1 MKKVAYF
8 LSHPIQYQT
17 PLLQKLSTNENIDLQ
32 VIYFTDHTIG
42 GLDRQFGINVT
53 WDIPLLNGYNYIFL
67 KNYAKNPAV
76 SGKFWGLINWGI
88 FNYLIKNKPDV
99 VIMHGWGYFSN
110 ILLLILATI
119 LRIKVIM
126 RAESP
131 LKQEKNKGKL
141 NTFIKKT
148 IIKLCSSFVYIG
160 KENKAFYKS
169 LGVKEHQLFY
179 APYCVDNERFIET
192 AKTFNRVTDDIR
204 IKYQIPTKNRI
215 ALFCGKFINKKR
227 PMDILEAYTLN
238 SPVNLS
244 FVFVGTGELEDKM
257 RQFVNHHNL
266 TNVYFTGFVNQTELY
281 KYYMSADFFL
291 LPSGYGETWGLVV
304 NEAMVHSLPIL
315 ISNEVG
321 CTPDLVH
328 EEENGF
334 TYPCGNIKELSNKLS
349 YFSELPSEKLKEMGE
364 KSFEI
369 IQHYSYKETLKG
381 FEKAIF
387 S

>member
-76 SGKFWGLINWGI
+76 SGKFWGLINWRI

-99 VIMHGWGYFSN
+99 IIMHGWGYFSN

-148 IIKLCSSFVYIG
+148 IIKLCSFFVYIG
-160 KENKAFYKS
+160 KENKAFYKT
-169 LGVKEHQLFY
+169 LGVKEHQLLY

-281 KYYMSADFFL
+281 KYYMSA
-291 LPSGYGETWGLVV
+291 
-304 NEAMVHSLPIL
+304 
-315 ISNEVG
+315 
-321 CTPDLVH
+321 
-328 EEENGF
+328 
-334 TYPCGNIKELSNKLS
+334 
-349 YFSELPSEKLKEMGE
+349 
-364 KSFEI
+364 
-369 IQHYSYKETLKG
+369 
-381 FEKAIF
+381 
-387 S
+387 